1 MNLLGK
7 FTLALLACG
16 LAPLLLGTLFTH
28 TITKRALEDTGEQAR
43 VALEQK
49 AKDHISAVVN
59 AEREH
64 LHTFVRGLSSEAL
77 LLSQFYHLQA
87 MLESEVFF
95 RAATPDT
102 VPPAALEGMREAL
115 DAWYATRLGALPPA
129 PDTVPVPPGELASAL
144 SPAGVVL
151 QHEFLLQ
158 APSPAAQNAPSTRQ
172 PEGTPYRKMHDSIH
186 PFWESTLAR
195 LGYKDVL
202 LVDGARGEV
211 VYSVK
216 KNLDFGASMIRGPLA
231 ESHAARAFR
240 SAWESEPGTVIF
252 EDAAPYLPANNA
264 DVCFIATPITAG
276 GVKRGVVLF
285 EFSIERF
292 NDILGA
298 MAALGE
304 SGAVYL
310 VGPDYEPRGGAAKVL
325 ARRSA
330 AISERDEDDHGDH
343 GGEDRDDGDGEVDVA
358 LEGGEPVTVTEPPR
372 LDIEPARIVFHLGQS
387 GCNVYRDAAGHEA
400 LIAYTPIE
408 ILGVTW
414 ALIAQVDTAEAFATV
429 KTMEETSRYFVNRML
444 YLSDVIVLVAI
455 LVLCFVA
462 DYLAKPIVR
471 PIRST
476 VAILKGMVQGE
487 DALNQRLVV
496 SGKDEVAEL
505 SSSFNRFMDK
515 IQLLYG
521 SLEKEVS
528 ERKRAQEEVE
538 SSQQYYKALIE
549 YAPDV
554 IVVLDADLTARFV
567 SPSFERTFGYS
578 AEEVLGK
585 TLFDKIHPD
594 DVARIKDTA
603 ERARLNPG
611 APTRSEYRIQHKNG
625 QWMYI
630 ASVGT
635 NRLDDS
641 SIGGT
646 VINLRDISDSKEAE
660 RILRE
665 YSATLERDVA
675 ERTMLLEAN
684 RDELAGA
691 LEELRTTQAQLVM
704 NEKMASLG
712 SLTAGIAHEIK
723 NPLNFVTNFAE
734 LTVELA
740 GELEEELETVGEALS
755 PQARENLSEL
765 LSDIQQNTRKIK
777 EHGKRADNIV
787 KTMLL
792 HSRGKKDEKR
802 KTQINEL
809 LEEYVQLSYHG
820 MRAQDSSF
828 NIELDVRLD
837 PNLPELNVV
846 PQDLARVFLNILNN
860 GCYAAH
866 ERKKEAGPSFHPKLT
881 VSTALESDK
890 VMIRIRDNGNGIPE
904 AIAGKVFTPFFTTK
918 PAGVGTGLGLSISY
932 DIVVQEHQGELS
944 VNSAPGEYTE
954 FVIALPLGAAVT
966 QTRTE
971 S

>member
-64 LHTFVRGLSSEAL
+64 INTFVKGLSNEAR
-77 LLSQFYHLQA
+77 LLSQFYHLQLMVETDIYA
-87 MLESEVFF
+87 
-95 RAATPDT
+95 RATAEHPSAPEDLAQETVELNAWYGKRLAGLTGPDGAPYPAPETFTGALTPSGIVLQHHYVLRDPT
-102 VPPAALEGMREAL
+102 VPQSSGPLRRGGPPAL
-115 DAWYATRLGALPPA
+115 DA
-129 PDTVPVPPGELASAL
+129 
-144 SPAGVVL
+144 
-151 QHEFLLQ
+151 
-158 APSPAAQNAPSTRQ
+158 STY
-172 PEGTPYRKMHDSIH
+172 GTLHDAIH
-186 PFWESTLAR
+186 PFWVGVAER

-202 LVDGARGEV
+202 LVDGERGEV
-211 VYSVK
+211 VYSVR
-216 KNLDFGASMIRGPLA
+216 KNLDFGASMVEGPLA
-231 ESHAARAFR
+231 DSHAAKAFR
-240 SAWESEPGTVIF
+240 SAWKSEPGTVIF

-264 DVCFIATPITAG
+264 DVCFIATPVYAMG
-276 GVKRGVVLF
+276 EKKGVVLF

-298 MAALGE
+298 MTALGKT
-304 SGAVYL
+304 GAVYL

-325 ARRSA
+325 ARRSEMEA
-330 AISERDEDDHGDH
+330 A
-343 GGEDRDDGDGEVDVA
+343 A
-358 LEGGEPVTVTEPPR
+358 EGGETPR

-387 GCNVYRDAAGHEA
+387 GCDVYRDAVGHEA
-400 LIAYTPIE
+400 LIAFTPIE

-414 ALIAQVDTAEAFATV
+414 ALIAQVDTAEAFVTV
-429 KTMEETSRYFVNRML
+429 KEMENTSRNFVSRML
-444 YLSDVIVLVAI
+444 YLSDAIVLVAI
-455 LVLCFVA
+455 LLLCFVA

-515 IQLLYG
+515 IQILYG

-554 IVVLDADLTARFV
+554 IVVLDADLTVRFV
-567 SPSFERTFGYS
+567 SPSFERTFGYT
-578 AEEVLGK
+578 ADEVLGK

-594 DVARIKDTA
+594 DVAQIKSVA
-603 ERARLNPG
+603 ERARLHPG
-611 APTRSEYRIQHKNG
+611 APTRSEYRLRHKEG
-625 QWMYI
+625 HWVYI

-635 NRLDDS
+635 NRLDDA
-641 SIGGT
+641 SIAGT
-646 VINLRDISDSKEAE
+646 VINLRDISDSKEAD

-675 ERTMLLEAN
+675 ERTMLLEQN
-684 RDELAGA
+684 RDELAETLA
-691 LEELRTTQAQLVM
+691 ELRNTQAQLVM

-740 GELEEELETVGEALS
+740 GELEEELGTLGEAL
-755 PQARENLSEL
+755 PTEARENLADL
-765 LSDIQQNTRKIK
+765 LSDIQQNTRKIQ

-802 KTQINEL
+802 RTQINEL

-820 MRAQDSSF
+820 MRAQDSTF
-828 NIELDVRLD
+828 NIELDLHLD
-837 PNLPELNVV
+837 RSLPELDVV
-846 PQDLARVFLNILNN
+846 SQDLARVFLNILNN

-866 ERKKEAGPSFHPKLT
+866 ERKKQAGAGFQPKLT
-881 VSTALESDK
+881 VSSALESDK
-890 VMIRIRDNGNGIPE
+890 VVIRIRDNGNGIPE
-904 AIAGKVFTPFFTTK
+904 GIIAKIFTPFFTTK

-932 DIVVQEHQGELS
+932 DIVVQEHHGELS
-944 VNSAPGEYTE
+944 AQSVPGEYTE
-954 FVIALPLGAAVT
+954 FTIALPAGAPNTNKV
-966 QTRTE
+966 E

>member
-64 LHTFVRGLSSEAL
+64 LNTFVNGISNEAR

-87 MLESEVFF
+87 MLDSDVFF
-95 RAATPDT
+95 RAPDAASMTPT
-102 VPPAALEGMREAL
+102 ELENKRGEL
-115 DAWYATRLGALPPA
+115 SAWYASTLASVTPPA
-129 PDTVPVPPGELASAL
+129 TPSPADFTAAL
-144 SPAGVVL
+144 SPSGV
-151 QHEFLLQ
+151 LLQ
-158 APSPAAQNAPSTRQ
+158 EQYVVKAAPVNATPPPPGSPPPPPHIAAGRSPADS
-172 PEGTPYRKMHDSIH
+172 PYGKMHDTIH
-186 PFWESTLAR
+186 PFWLGLLGR
-195 LGYKDVL
+195 LGYKDIL

-216 KNLDFGASMIRGPLA
+216 KNIDFGSSMLKGPLSD
-231 ESHAARAFR
+231 SHAARAFR
-240 SAWESEPGTVIF
+240 SAWESGPGTVIF

-264 DVCFIATPITAG
+264 DVCFIATPVFSGAE
-276 GVKRGVVLF
+276 KKGVVLF

-292 NDILGA
+292 NDILGT
-298 MAALGE
+298 MTALGE
-304 SGAVYL
+304 TGAVYL

-325 ARRSA
+325 ARRGQTNSP
-330 AISERDEDDHGDH
+330 SEQT
-343 GGEDRDDGDGEVDVA
+343 A
-358 LEGGEPVTVTEPPR
+358 QN

-387 GCNVYRDAAGHEA
+387 GCNVYRDATEHEA

-414 ALIAQVDTAEAFATV
+414 ALIAQVDTAEAFAAV
-429 KTMEETSRYFVNRML
+429 KTMGDTSRYFVDRML

-521 SLEKEVS
+521 SLEKEVT

-538 SSQQYYKALIE
+538 RSQQYYKALIE

-554 IVVLDADLTARFV
+554 IVVLDANQTVRFV
-567 SPSFERTFGYS
+567 SPSFERSFGYS
-578 AEEVLGK
+578 ATEVIGK
-585 TLFDKIHPD
+585 NMLDVIHPD
-594 DVARIKDTA
+594 DLWQIARA
-603 ERARLNPG
+603 EEYARNNPG
-611 APTRSEYRIQHKNG
+611 APTRAEYRAKHKDG
-625 QWMYI
+625 HWMHV

-635 NRLDDS
+635 NRLDDVN
-641 SIGGT
+641 IGGT
-646 VINLRDISDSKEAE
+646 VINLRDISDSKEAD

-675 ERTMLLEAN
+675 ERTMLLEQN

-740 GELEEELETVGEALS
+740 GELEEELVSIGDALA
-755 PQARENLSEL
+755 PEARENLAGL

-802 KTQINEL
+802 RTNINEL

-820 MRAQDSSF
+820 MRAQDSTF
-828 NIELDVRLD
+828 NIELDLHFD
-837 PNLPELNVV
+837 PALPELDVV

-860 GCYAAH
+860 GCYATH
-866 ERKKEAGPSFHPKLT
+866 ERRKLSDGSYHPKLT
-881 VSTALESDK
+881 VSTTLEFDK
-890 VMIRIRDNGNGIPE
+890 VLIRIRDNGIGIPDE
-904 AIAGKVFTPFFTTK
+904 IKEKVFTPFFTTK

-932 DIVVQEHQGELS
+932 EIVVQEHQGEIAVQS
-944 VNSAPGEYTE
+944 VPGEYTE
-954 FVIALPLGAAVT
+954 FTIALPAGTVGA
-966 QTRTE
+966 QE
-971 S
+971 G

>member
-49 AKDHISAVVN
+49 TKEHISALVDV
-59 AEREH
+59 EREH
-64 LHTFVRGLSSEAL
+64 LNTFVKGISSEAR
-77 LLSQFYHLQA
+77 LLSQFYHFQA
-87 MLESEVFF
+87 MLESDVFF
-95 RAATPDT
+95 RAATPESL
-102 VPPAALEGMREAL
+102 PPAELEQKRAELG
-115 DAWYATRLGALPPA
+115 AWYAAKLEKLPPFAEDA
-129 PDTVPVPPGELASAL
+129 PAPPAQDFATAL
-144 SPAGVVL
+144 SPSGIALQYEYVL
-151 QHEFLLQ
+151 HAQRPDTPGPATP
-158 APSPAAQNAPSTRQ
+158 APV
-172 PEGTPYRKMHDSIH
+172 TPYEKMHDSIH
-186 PFWESTLAR
+186 PFWAGTLTR
-195 LGYKDVL
+195 LGYKDIL

-216 KNLDFGASMIRGPLA
+216 KNLDFGASMVQGPLSK
-231 ESHAARAFR
+231 SHAARAFR
-240 SAWESEPGTVIF
+240 KAWESEQDSVVF
-252 EDAAPYLPANNA
+252 EDVAPYLPANNA
-264 DVCFIATPITAG
+264 EVCFIATPVFAA
-276 GVKRGVVLF
+276 GVKKGVVLF

-298 MAALGE
+298 MTALGK
-304 SGAVYL
+304 SGALYL
-310 VGPDYEPRGGAAKVL
+310 VGPDYEPRGGAASVL
-325 ARRSA
+325 ARQA
-330 AISERDEDDHGDH
+330 GMVNER
-343 GGEDRDDGDGEVDVA
+343 A
-358 LEGGEPVTVTEPPR
+358 TETGPR
-372 LDIEPARIVFHLGQS
+372 LDIEPARIVFHLEQT
-387 GCNVYRDAAGHEA
+387 GCNVYRDAAGQQA
-400 LIAYTPIE
+400 LIAYTPVK

-414 ALIAQVDTAEAFATV
+414 ALIAQVDTKEAFATV
-429 KTMEETSRYFVNRML
+429 KSMEETSRYFVDRML
-444 YLSDVIVLVAI
+444 YLSDIIVLVAI

-496 SGKDEVAEL
+496 RGKDEMAEL
-505 SSSFNRFMDK
+505 ASSFNRFMDK
-515 IQLLYG
+515 IQGLYG

-528 ERKRAQEEVE
+528 ERKRAQEDVE
-538 SSQQYYKALIE
+538 RSQQYYKALIE

-554 IVVLDADLTARFV
+554 IVVLDENENVSFV
-567 SPSFERTFGYS
+567 SPSFERTLGFS
-578 AEEVLGK
+578 AREVIGK
-585 TLFDKIHPD
+585 NLMDKIHPD
-594 DVARIKDTA
+594 DLGRIAIAEEYARTHPGSPARA
-603 ERARLNPG
+603 EYRAR
-611 APTRSEYRIQHKNG
+611 HKDG
-625 QWMYI
+625 RWLYV

-635 NRLDDS
+635 NRMDDAN
-641 SIGGT
+641 IGGM
-646 VINLRDISDSKEAE
+646 VINLRDVSDTKEAE

-675 ERTMLLEAN
+675 ERTMLLEQN
-684 RDELAGA
+684 RDELAET
-691 LEELRTTQAQLVM
+691 LRELRNTQDQLVM

-740 GELEEELETVGEALS
+740 GELEEELTEIGDAIPEK
-755 PQARENLSEL
+755 ARESLAEL
-765 LSDIQQNTRKIK
+765 LADIQQNTRKIK
-777 EHGKRADNIV
+777 EHGRRADNIV

-802 KTQINEL
+802 RTQVNDL

-820 MRAQDSSF
+820 MRAQDSTF
-828 NIELDVRLD
+828 NIELDVRLA
-837 PNLPELNVV
+837 PNLPELDVV

-866 ERKKEAGPSFHPKLT
+866 ERKKQLGGDFQPRLT

-890 VMIRIRDNGNGIPE
+890 VVIRIRDNGAGIPSE
-904 AIAGKVFTPFFTTK
+904 IREKVFTPFFTTK

-932 DIVVQEHQGELS
+932 DIIVQEHQGELS
-944 VNSAPGEYTE
+944 VQSEPGAFTE
-954 FVIALPLGAAVT
+954 FAITLPLRAVDP
-966 QTRTE
+966 QRAE
-971 S
+971 

>member
-16 LAPLLLGTLFTH
+16 LVPLLLGTLFTH

-49 AKDHISAVVN
+49 AKDHISAVVS
-59 AEREH
+59 AQGDH
-64 LHTFVRGLSSEAL
+64 LNTFVQGLSNEAR

-87 MLESEVFF
+87 MLDSEVFF
-95 RAATPDT
+95 RAAPPEAFPPDELARMREELRAWYST
-102 VPPAALEGMREAL
+102 RLEKMPPAGEA
-115 DAWYATRLGALPPA
+115 GPPSSA
-129 PDTVPVPPGELASAL
+129 EYVSAL
-144 SPAGVVL
+144 SPSGVAL
-151 QHEFLLQ
+151 QHAYLLHPTPTAAVD
-158 APSPAAQNAPSTRQ
+158 APPPTPQPADSPYA
-172 PEGTPYRKMHDSIH
+172 KMHDSIH
-186 PFWESTLAR
+186 PFWVSTLAR
-195 LGYKDVL
+195 LGYEDVI
-202 LVDGARGEV
+202 LVDGVRGEV

-216 KNLDFGASMIRGPLA
+216 KDLDFGASMVQGPLA

-240 SAWESEPGTVIF
+240 SAWAGEPGKVIF
-252 EDAAPYLPANNA
+252 EDAAPYLPANNE
-264 DVCFIATPITAG
+264 DVCFIATPIFSRG
-276 GVKRGVVLF
+276 EKKGVVLF

-298 MAALGE
+298 MTALGD

-310 VGPDYEPRGGAAKVL
+310 VGPDYEPRGGAAKVF
-325 ARRSA
+325 ARRSEIQENGSDPDA
-330 AISERDEDDHGDH
+330 
-343 GGEDRDDGDGEVDVA
+343 
-358 LEGGEPVTVTEPPR
+358 PR
-372 LDIEPARIVFHLGQS
+372 LDIEPARIVFHLGQT
-387 GCNVYRDAAGHEA
+387 GCDVYRDAAGHEA
-400 LIAYTPIE
+400 LIAFRPIQ

-414 ALIAQVDTAEAFATV
+414 ALIAQVDTVEAFKTV
-429 KTMEETSRYFVNRML
+429 KEMEKTSREFVSRML
-444 YLSDVIVLVAI
+444 YLSDAIVLVAI

-515 IQLLYG
+515 IQVLYG

-538 SSQQYYKALIE
+538 RSQQYYKALIE
-549 YAPDV
+549 FAPDV
-554 IVVLDADLTARFV
+554 IVVLDADFTARFV
-567 SPSFERTFGYS
+567 SPSFERTFGYT

-594 DVARIKDTA
+594 DVLQIKRAA
-603 ERARLNPG
+603 ERALLNPG
-611 APTRSEYRIQHKNG
+611 APTRSEYRLRHKEG
-625 QWMYI
+625 HWIYI

-635 NRLDDS
+635 NRLDDA
-641 SIGGT
+641 SIAGT
-646 VINLRDISDSKEAE
+646 VINLRDISDSKEAD

-675 ERTMLLEAN
+675 ERTMLLEQN

-691 LEELRTTQAQLVM
+691 LEELRNTQAQLVM

-740 GELEEELETVGEALS
+740 GELEEELGAVGAALS
-755 PQARENLSEL
+755 PEARETLADL
-765 LSDIQQNTRKIK
+765 LSDIQQNTRKIQ

-802 KTQINEL
+802 RTQINEL

-820 MRAQDSSF
+820 MRAQDSTF
-828 NIELDVRLD
+828 NIELDLHLD
-837 PNLPELNVV
+837 PRLPELDVV
-846 PQDLARVFLNILNN
+846 SQDLARVFLNILNN

-866 ERKKEAGPSFHPKLT
+866 ERKKRDGAGFHPKLT
-881 VSTALESDK
+881 VSTGLESDR
-890 VMIRIRDNGNGIPE
+890 VIIRIRDNGYGIPDG
-904 AIAGKVFTPFFTTK
+904 IVDKVFTPFFTTK

-944 VNSAPGEYTE
+944 VQSNPGEYTE
-954 FVIALPLGAAVT
+954 FIIALPAGAANTHKVET
-966 QTRTE
+966 
-971 S
+971 

>member
-7 FTLALLACG
+7 FTMALLACG

-59 AEREH
+59 AEQEH
-64 LHTFVRGLSSEAL
+64 LNTFVKGISNEAR

-87 MLESEVFF
+87 MLDSEVFF
-95 RAATPDT
+95 RAPDAMSITPT
-102 VPPAALEGMREAL
+102 EL
-115 DAWYATRLGALPPA
+115 DRKRSELTAWYEARF
-129 PDTVPVPPGELASAL
+129 ASSAIKDKPEAAEFTAAL
-144 SPAGVVL
+144 SPSGVVL
-151 QHEFLLQ
+151 QEQYLI
-158 APSPAAQNAPSTRQ
+158 NAPPAS
-172 PEGTPYRKMHDSIH
+172 GTPPQSSPIAPGRPQADTPYTKLHDSIH
-186 PFWESTLAR
+186 PFWLDLLGR
-195 LGYKDVL
+195 LGYKDIL

-216 KNLDFGASMIRGPLA
+216 KNMDFGSSMLTGPLA
-231 ESHAARAFR
+231 DSHAARAFR
-240 SAWESEPGTVIF
+240 SAWEKEPGSVVF

-264 DVCFIATPITAG
+264 DVCFIATPVFSGAE
-276 GVKRGVVLF
+276 KKGVVLF

-292 NDILGA
+292 NDILGS
-298 MAALGE
+298 MTALGKT
-304 SGAVYL
+304 GAVYL
-310 VGPDYEPRGGAAKVL
+310 VGPDYQPRGGAAKVL
-325 ARRSA
+325 ARRGQSN
-330 AISERDEDDHGDH
+330 SEDDHI
-343 GGEDRDDGDGEVDVA
+343 VQN
-358 LEGGEPVTVTEPPR
+358 

-387 GCNVYRDAAGHEA
+387 GCNVYRDATDHEA
-400 LIAYTPIE
+400 LIAYSPIE

-429 KTMEETSRYFVNRML
+429 KTMEDTSRYFVDRML

-496 SGKDEVAEL
+496 SGKDEMAEL

-538 SSQQYYKALIE
+538 RSQQYYKALIE

-554 IVVLDADLTARFV
+554 IVVLDANQTVRFV
-567 SPSFERTFGYS
+567 SPSFERSFGYS
-578 AEEVLGK
+578 ATEVLGK
-585 TLFDKIHPD
+585 SMMNVIHPD
-594 DVARIKDTA
+594 DLWQIARA
-603 ERARLNPG
+603 EDYARNNPG
-611 APTRSEYRIQHKNG
+611 APARAEYRARHKDG
-625 QWMYI
+625 HWI
-630 ASVGT
+630 HVASVGT
-635 NRLDDS
+635 NRLDDAN
-641 SIGGT
+641 IGGT
-646 VINLRDISDSKEAE
+646 VINLRDISDTKEAD

-675 ERTMLLEAN
+675 ERTMLLETN
-684 RDELAGA
+684 RDELAGT

-740 GELEEELETVGEALS
+740 GELEEELETVGDVLAPE
-755 PQARENLSEL
+755 ARESLASL
-765 LSDIQQNTRKIK
+765 LSDIQQNTLKIK

-802 KTQINEL
+802 GTNINEL

-820 MRAQDSSF
+820 MRAQDSTF
-828 NIELDVRLD
+828 NIELDLHFD
-837 PNLPELNVV
+837 PNLPELQVV

-860 GCYAAH
+860 GCYATH
-866 ERKKEAGPSFHPKLT
+866 ERKKQAGASYHPKLT
-881 VSTALESDK
+881 VSTTLESDK
-890 VMIRIRDNGNGIPE
+890 VIIRIRDNGNGIAE
-904 AIAGKVFTPFFTTK
+904 DIREKVFTPFFTTK

-944 VNSAPGEYTE
+944 VQSVPGEFTE
-954 FVIALPLGAAVT
+954 FTIALPAIRANAHEG
-966 QTRTE
+966 
-971 S
+971 

>member
-87 MLESEVFF
+87 MLESDVFF
-95 RAATPDT
+95 RAASPDT
-102 VPPAALEGMREAL
+102 VPPAALDRMRAEL
-115 DAWYATRLGALPPA
+115 SAWYTTRIGAIPPA
-129 PDTVPVPPGELASAL
+129 PETAPIPPEAFASAL
-144 SPAGVVL
+144 SPSGVVL
-151 QHEFLLQ
+151 QHEYLFQ
-158 APSPAAQNAPSTRQ
+158 APSPAAQNAPPPTRQ
-172 PEGTPYRKMHDSIH
+172 PEGAPYRKMHDSIH
-186 PFWESTLAR
+186 PFWVSTLGR

-211 VYSVK
+211 VYSAK
-216 KNLDFGASMIRGPLA
+216 KNIDFGASMTQGPLA

-264 DVCFIATPITAG
+264 DVCFIATPIVAG
-276 GVKRGVVLF
+276 GEKRGVVLF

-330 AISERDEDDHGDH
+330 ASDWMSGSEDEGEAEDEDH
-343 GGEDRDDGDGEVDVA
+343 EDNQANPDIAMSGAASES
-358 LEGGEPVTVTEPPR
+358 PR

-429 KTMEETSRYFVNRML
+429 KTMEDTSRYFVNRML

-554 IVVLDADLTARFV
+554 IIVLDADLTARFV
-567 SPSFERTFGYS
+567 SPSFERTFGY
-578 AEEVLGK
+578 AAHEVLGK

-594 DVARIKDTA
+594 DVAHIQGVAD
-603 ERARLNPG
+603 RARQNPG

-635 NRLDDS
+635 NRLDDA

-691 LEELRTTQAQLVM
+691 LEELRNTQAQLVM

-740 GELEEELETVGEALS
+740 EELEEELATVGAALS
-755 PQARENLSEL
+755 TETRDTLLEL
-765 LSDIQQNTRKIK
+765 LADIRQNTKKIK

-802 KTQINEL
+802 KTQVNEL

-820 MRAQDSSF
+820 MRAQDSTF
-828 NIELDVRLD
+828 NIELDVQLD
-837 PNLPELNVV
+837 PGLPELDVV

-944 VNSAPGEYTE
+944 VDSVPGEYTE
-954 FVIALPLGAAVT
+954 FVIALPLGSAVT

>member
-87 MLESEVFF
+87 MLESDVFF
-95 RAATPDT
+95 RAATPET
-102 VPPAALEGMREAL
+102 IPTAELVRKREDL
-115 DAWYATRLGALPPA
+115 DAWYASRLGALPPA
-129 PDTVPVPPGELASAL
+129 PDTIPVPPGEFASAL
-144 SPAGVVL
+144 SPSGVVL

-158 APSPAAQNAPSTRQ
+158 APAPAAQNASPPTRL
-172 PEGTPYRKMHDSIH
+172 PEGAPYRKMHDSIH

-216 KNLDFGASMIRGPLA
+216 KNLDFGASMIKGPLA

-264 DVCFIATPITAG
+264 DVCFIATPIFAG

-325 ARRSA
+325 ARRTA
-330 AISERDEDDHGDH
+330 AVAEEKDEDEH
-343 GGEDRDDGDGEVDVA
+343 GGKDEDEGSGEEDAA
-358 LEGGEPVTVTEPPR
+358 LEDSEPGMITEPSR

-429 KTMEETSRYFVNRML
+429 KTMEETSGYFVNRML

-515 IQLLYG
+515 IQVLYG

-554 IVVLDADLTARFV
+554 IIVLDSDLTARFV
-567 SPSFERTFGYS
+567 SPSFERTFGY
-578 AEEVLGK
+578 AANEVLGK

-594 DVARIKDTA
+594 DVAHIQRVADTA
-603 ERARLNPG
+603 RQNPG
-611 APTRSEYRIQHKNG
+611 APTRSEYRIQHKDG
-625 QWMYI
+625 HWMYI

-635 NRLDDS
+635 NRLDDA

-646 VINLRDISDSKEAE
+646 VINLRDISDSKEAD

-675 ERTMLLEAN
+675 ERTMLLEQN
-684 RDELAGA
+684 RDELSGA
-691 LEELRTTQAQLVM
+691 LEELRNTQAQLVM

-740 GELEEELETVGEALS
+740 GELEEELATVGEALS
-755 PQARENLSEL
+755 PEARENLAGL

-802 KTQINEL
+802 KTNINEL

-820 MRAQDSSF
+820 MRAQDSTF
-828 NIELDVRLD
+828 NIELDVQLD
-837 PNLPELNVV
+837 PKLPELNVV
-846 PQDLARVFLNILNN
+846 SQDLARVFLNILNN

-866 ERKKEAGPSFHPKLT
+866 ERKKVAGPSFHPKLT

-904 AIAGKVFTPFFTTK
+904 GIADKVFTPFFTTK

-944 VNSAPGEYTE
+944 VSSVPGEYTE
-954 FVIALPLGAAVT
+954 FVIALPLGGEVT

-971 S
+971 F

>member
-64 LHTFVRGLSSEAL
+64 LNTFVKGLSNEAQ

-87 MLESEVFF
+87 MLESDVFF
-95 RAATPDT
+95 RAATPES
-102 VPPAALEGMREAL
+102 VPPSALEGMREDL
-115 DAWYATRLGALPPA
+115 GAWYQSKLDGLVSSAEFA
-129 PDTVPVPPGELASAL
+129 PRSAAEFVSAL
-144 SPAGVVL
+144 SPSGVVL
-151 QHEFLLQ
+151 QHAYLLNS
-158 APSPAAQNAPSTRQ
+158 APPPPQNAPPPMPQ
-172 PEGTPYRKMHDSIH
+172 PPGSPYEKMHDSIH
-186 PFWESTLAR
+186 PFWVGTLGR

-216 KNLDFGASMIRGPLA
+216 KNLDFGASMLEGPLVD
-231 ESHAARAFR
+231 SHAAKAFR
-240 SAWESEPGTVIF
+240 SAWKSEPGTVIF

-264 DVCFIATPITAG
+264 DVCFIATPIFSRG
-276 GVKRGVVLF
+276 EKKGVALF

-298 MAALGE
+298 MTALGKT
-304 SGAVYL
+304 GAVYL

-325 ARRSA
+325 ARRSEMEA
-330 AISERDEDDHGDH
+330 AAA
-343 GGEDRDDGDGEVDVA
+343 GEG
-358 LEGGEPVTVTEPPR
+358 TPR

-387 GCNVYRDAAGHEA
+387 GCDVYRDAVGHEA

-414 ALIAQVDTAEAFATV
+414 ALIAQVDTAEAFVTV
-429 KTMEETSRYFVNRML
+429 KEMDNTSRNFVSRML
-444 YLSDVIVLVAI
+444 YLSDAIVLVAI

-476 VAILKGMVQGE
+476 VAILKGMVNGD

-496 SGKDEVAEL
+496 SGRDEVAEL

-515 IQLLYG
+515 IQVLYG
-521 SLEKEVS
+521 SLEKEVT

-538 SSQQYYKALIE
+538 RSQQYYKALIE

-554 IVVLDADLTARFV
+554 IVVLDADFTARFV
-567 SPSFERTFGYS
+567 SPSFERTFGYT
-578 AEEVLGK
+578 AEEILGK

-594 DVARIKDTA
+594 DVPQIKSVA

-611 APTRSEYRIQHKNG
+611 APTRSEYRLRHKQG
-625 QWMYI
+625 HWVYI

-635 NRLDDS
+635 NRLDDAN
-641 SIGGT
+641 IAGT
-646 VINLRDISDSKEAE
+646 VINLRDISDTKEAD

-675 ERTMLLEAN
+675 ERTMLLEQN
-684 RDELAGA
+684 RDELAGT
-691 LEELRTTQAQLVM
+691 LEELRNTQAQLVM

-740 GELEEELETVGEALS
+740 GELEEELGTVSEALS
-755 PQARENLSEL
+755 PEARANLADL
-765 LSDIQQNTRKIK
+765 LSDIQQNTRKIQ

-802 KTQINEL
+802 RTQINEL

-820 MRAQDSSF
+820 MRAQDSTF
-828 NIELDVRLD
+828 NIELDLQLD
-837 PNLPELNVV
+837 RDLPELDVV

-866 ERKKEAGPSFHPKLT
+866 QRKKHDGADFHPKLT
-881 VSTALESDK
+881 VSTALESDR
-890 VMIRIRDNGNGIPE
+890 VMIRIRDNGSGIPE
-904 AIAGKVFTPFFTTK
+904 GIIAKIFTPFFTTK

-944 VNSAPGEYTE
+944 AQSIPGEYTE
-954 FVIALPLGAAVT
+954 FTIALPVSAPRNNKV
-966 QTRTE
+966 E